1 MKAKGDNY
9 LGRLYS
15 KVRIVPWSASFANAN
30 DWFTKGSRNF
40 IEATAPAKYHHVII
54 PSYRTYPYFCIRK
67 DVNAVSYAAFGC
79 KRIVRDQG
87 YLQSLNRPN
96 VRLTFDQIER
106 VEPDGVVTE
115 TGIYYILVL
124 RPRLTGLVL
133 D

>member
-1 MKAKGDNY
+1 
-9 LGRLYS
+9 LRLES
-15 KVRIVPWSASFANAN
+15 LNP
-30 DWFTKGSRNF
+30 
-40 IEATAPAKYHHVII
+40 
-54 PSYRTYPYFCIRK
+54 
-67 DVNAVSYAAFGC
+67 VSYVAFGC

-115 TGIYYILVL
+115 TGIHYILVL